1 MNTIKIK
8 DKEYKVKPTLRA
20 IFIFEQITDKSFKL
34 ETMLDNYLYFYSLL
48 LANNEDVMEW
58 EEFLEILDEDPT
70 IYLQLNEILLKNSKI
85 NELLNDIEEESPDK
99 KGLKKN

>member
-1 MNTIKIK
+1 MNTITIK
-8 DKEYKVKPTLRA
+8 NKDYKVKPTLRA
-20 IFIFEQITDKSFKL
+20 MFIFEQITNKSFKL

-58 EEFLEILDEDPT
+58 DQFLEALDEDPA